1 MKAKLIDQIPGMI
14 EFELDVHEDDR
25 GYFKE
30 NFQKAKLVELGLPNT
45 FEPIQN
51 NISYNRDI
59 GVTRGLHAEPWDK
72 YISIGGKGRV
82 FGAWVDLRAGETFGN
97 TYYTELNESKAIYVP
112 RGIAN
117 SYQTLSEDVIYTYL
131 VNEHWR
137 ADAKYAAIN
146 LNDSKVAI
154 PWPIDLTKAIISDKD
169 LKNPE
174 LSGINPMEF

>member
-14 EFELDVHEDDR
+14 EIELDVHEDDR

-30 NFQKAKLVELGLPNT
+30 NFQKAKLVELGLPKE

-51 NISYNRDI
+51 NISYNRDA

-72 YISIGGKGRV
+72 YIALGGKGRV

-97 TYYTELNESKAIYVP
+97 VYHTELDEGKAIYVP
-112 RGIAN
+112 RGVAN
-117 SYQTLSEDVIYTYL
+117 SYQTLSEDVVYTYL

-146 LNDSKVAI
+146 LNDSEANI
-154 PWPIDLTKAIISDKD
+154 PWPIDLAEAIISDKD
-169 LKNPE
+169 LKNPKLNE
-174 LSGINPMEF
+174 INPMEF

>member
-1 MKAKLIDQIPGMI
+1 MKAKLINQIPGMI

-30 NFQKAKLVELGLPNT
+30 NFQKAKLVELGLPAE

-51 NISYNRDI
+51 NISYNRDK

-72 YISIGGKGRV
+72 YIALGGKGRV

-97 TYYTELNESKAIYVP
+97 TYYTEIDETKAIYVP
-112 RGIAN
+112 RGVAN
-117 SYQTLSEDVIYTYL
+117 SYQTLSEDVVYTYL

-146 LNDSKVAI
+146 LNDSKSAI
-154 PWPIDLTKAIISDKD
+154 PWPIELTETIISDKD
-169 LKNPE
+169 LKNPQ
-174 LSGINPMEF
+174 LSEIKPMEF